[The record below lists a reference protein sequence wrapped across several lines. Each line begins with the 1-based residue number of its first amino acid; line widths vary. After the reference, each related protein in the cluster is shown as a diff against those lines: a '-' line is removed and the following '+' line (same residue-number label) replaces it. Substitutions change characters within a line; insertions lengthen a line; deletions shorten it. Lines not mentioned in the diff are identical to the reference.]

1 MSLHNFTTNIPVA
14 KRDISV
20 WIIVMD
26 QPTDKNSDT
35 LLIYI
40 ISEVYQVFLVC

>member
-1 MSLHNFTTNIPVA
+1 MSLHNFMTNIPVA

-26 QPTDKNSDT
+26 QPTDKNSVIPRDKM
-35 LLIYI
+35 L
-40 ISEVYQVFLVC
+40 E